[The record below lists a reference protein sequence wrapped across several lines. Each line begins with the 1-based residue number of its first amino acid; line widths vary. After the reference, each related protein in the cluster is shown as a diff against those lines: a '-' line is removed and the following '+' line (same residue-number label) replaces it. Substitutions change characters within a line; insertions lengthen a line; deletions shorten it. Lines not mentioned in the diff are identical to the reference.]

1 MGEFDN
7 YFQHIDSISHKDR
20 AKFHQDIYQI
30 IDEESCDMNFDF
42 ESEAHRRSREH
53 SQWATPSK
61 VEVKV
66 EAPMEEDDFVVD
78 LNEQSIIPIIEDAM
92 SNEQAFGMKRATSD
106 LPSNSTLGKRAADNE
121 GCEFF
126 IDIPMEDD
134 KPEAAPADDPKVVAQ
149 RTDFMNILSQGSKQ
163 SKPEAVPEHDLY
175 PMKVD
180 K

>member
-1 MGEFDN
+1 
-7 YFQHIDSISHKDR
+7 
-20 AKFHQDIYQI
+20 
-30 IDEESCDMNFDF
+30 
-42 ESEAHRRSREH
+42 
-53 SQWATPSK
+53 
-61 VEVKV
+61 
-66 EAPMEEDDFVVD
+66 MEEDDFVVD

-92 SNEQAFGMKRATSD
+92 SNEQAFGMKRGTSD

-134 KPEAAPADDPKVVAQ
+134 KPEAAPVDDPKVVAQ

-175 PMKVD
+175 PMKVE